1 MASSV
6 DPATDENQRQNSA
19 AILCRQM
26 QTCELCPWTD
36 PVPWTPAMIR
46 QFCNTS
52 AAGLDGLPFDAFA
65 ALSDDILNLLCQLYD
80 AFDAGL
86 AFPSC
91 WTSARLVC
99 IQKPDGGTLPITIL
113 SAAYRIWGKRT
124 AQNLATWTSWFP
136 SQLVGGRP
144 SGHRAAGTANEIS
157 TAISNFHSHSRFLAG
172 ALLDIAKC
180 FDSLSLN
187 SAKELFQ
194 AIGAPYFLFQVLQ
207 LWRNVQRH
215 VWFERKPLKWSS
227 LLSIPEGIL

>member
-1 MASSV
+1 
-6 DPATDENQRQNSA
+6 
-19 AILCRQM
+19 M

-91 WTSARLVC
+91 WTTARLVC
-99 IQKPDGGTLPITIL
+99 IQKPDGGTRPITIL

-144 SGHRAAGTANEIS
+144 SGVQQARQM
-157 TAISNFHSHSRFLAG
+157 RFRL
-172 ALLDIAKC
+172 
-180 FDSLSLN
+180 LSLTFIVT
-187 SAKELFQ
+187 LGFW
-194 AIGAPYFLFQVLQ
+194 PVPFLTSQSV
-207 LWRNVQRH
+207 
-215 VWFERKPLKWSS
+215 
-227 LLSIPEGIL
+227 SILYL